1 MEQGNTDN
9 IPKTDD
15 KKIESIFWS
24 IVLGSLFLFAVIIC
38 VGLYLMA
45 KDFNELASYLICL
58 GIAAMGSFIVYGP
71 LRRYLKI
78 PIWRWSVSRCTADK
92 MNKTHKLCMWL
103 GKSCSLAGAIF
114 IMNQIA
120 WRWIF
125 TIRGDRLVGS
135 LPSKISWVGFIVML
149 VGICILRISLPMDNN
164 NRET

>member
-24 IVLGSLFLFAVIIC
+24 IVLGSLFLFAVVIC

-103 GKSCSLAGAIF
+103 GTSCSFASAIF
-114 IMNQIA
+114 IMNHVA

-125 TIRGDRLVGS
+125 TIRGDRILGSIPFKVSLVGA
-135 LPSKISWVGFIVML
+135 VMSFL
-149 VGICILRISLPMDNN
+149 CLCFLRIGKPTDK
-164 NRET
+164 